1 MKLWKKICLIIL
13 SLLFIG
19 ISFPSAIAQA
29 SNDVVMSLNPAT
41 QDLELEAGQ
50 TTSASVE
57 VHNFGQLPFELKVS
71 VAPYYVA
78 NNNYDPDFSTET
90 AQTKLYNWIKLDKD
104 TYHVEPG
111 GVAKVNFSVTV
122 PEDTPAG
129 GQYAAIMLST
139 DSEQPS
145 GESMIIASRLAAI
158 LYGHVKGTNLRTEGK
173 LVDRTFPGF
182 ITSGDFSVSQSVENT
197 GNVDFRVTQTLTI
210 TDFFTNR
217 EIANPES
224 VDADQQTFAYN
235 SATVLPGTTRTGIL
249 TWKTA
254 PKLGLFTVTQ
264 RITFLDQDLTFSR
277 LVFFCPIW
285 LLVVVIALVI
295 ALIIWLLLRLH
306 TKRKQK
312 KANFRDF

>member
-1 MKLWKKICLIIL
+1 MKLWKKICLTVLSVFFVNIL
-13 SLLFIG
+13 FSPAL
-19 ISFPSAIAQA
+19 AHA
-29 SNDVVMSLNPAT
+29 SDGVVMSLNPAT

-57 VHNFGQLPFELKVS
+57 VHNFGQSPFDLKVS

-78 NNNYDPDFSTET
+78 NDNYDPDFSTET
-90 AQTKLYNWIKLDKD
+90 AQTKLYNWIKLDK
-104 TYHVEPG
+104 TFYHLEPG
-111 GVAKVNFSVTV
+111 GVAKVDFSITV

-129 GQYAAIMLST
+129 GQYAAIMLSA
-139 DSEQPS
+139 D
-145 GESMIIASRLAAI
+145 GEGQGDGSMVIASRLAAI
-158 LYGHVKGTNLRTEGK
+158 LYGHVSGANLRAEGEI
-173 LVDRTFPGF
+173 VSRTLPGF
-182 ITSGDFSVSQSVENT
+182 ITSGDFSVSQSVKNT
-197 GNVDFRVTQTLTI
+197 GNVDFRVTQTLTV

-217 EIANPES
+217 EVVNSES
-224 VDADQQTFAYN
+224 VDADQQAFAYG

-264 RITFLDQDLTFSR
+264 HITFLDQDLTFSR

-285 LLVVVIALVI
+285 LLVVAIALVL

-306 TKRKQK
+306 TKHKQK
-312 KANFRDF
+312 KANFHDF